1 MKTTTFGKSPPSV
14 PDPLKAPT
22 GIAGLDEI
30 TGGGWPRGN
39 ATLIE
44 GGPGCGK
51 TVLALQSL
59 VNGARLYNEPGIFV
73 AFEESS
79 RRLIANAAKFGW
91 DLPALQRKK
100 LFFLDAHPKADLIQS
115 GSFDLAGMLG
125 TLAAK
130 AEEMGAKRIVF
141 DAVDMVLTLL
151 ADPQIERREAMR
163 LHEWLLAQ
171 KLTAI
176 ITCKRGDDGLIQP
189 PFGFLQFMVDCAV
202 ILRHEIVQ
210 GVSQRNL
217 RVLKYRGSTFEE
229 NESPF
234 VIGRTGMDVAGA
246 WLLGRKGAAVS
257 SRRVSS
263 GVKRLDAVLGGG
275 YFADSSVLITGVPGT
290 AKTTLS
296 GAFLEAACRRG
307 ERALFVNFDT
317 DAAQVVRNLAAVNI
331 RLGRFVQNGRLRV
344 VASRSVAASAEIH
357 LMNIKSLA
365 REHGARCVV
374 VDPVS
379 ALAKTGNLLTA
390 HGVAERLL
398 DWAKTEG
405 ITLLCTSLL
414 DKARP
419 EMEATPLPISTIA
432 DTWIHLGYVIHAGE
446 RNRSLSVIKS
456 RGTWHSNQVRE
467 LVLSDT
473 GVTLTDAYTAG
484 GEVLMGTLR
493 WEKERAEAAARSERE
508 AAAQQ
513 KESAFEAEEAELTG
527 RLRALQH
534 ELDAKRLAR
543 AALARETT
551 TSQKEARLDQLRVRE
566 LRGADAPQSK
576 KE

>member
-1 MKTTTFGKSPPSV
+1 MKSTASRKSPPSL
-14 PDPLKAPT
+14 PNPLKAPT

-30 TGGGWPRGN
+30 TGGGLPRGN

-51 TVLALQSL
+51 TVLAMQTL
-59 VNGARLYNEPGIFV
+59 VNGARRFDEPGIFV

-79 RRLIANAAKFGW
+79 LRLIANAAKFGW

-115 GSFDLAGMLG
+115 GSFDLSGMLA

-130 AEEMGAKRIVF
+130 ADEMGAKRIVF

-151 ADPQIERREAMR
+151 NDPQIERREAMR
-163 LHEWLLAQ
+163 LHEWLLTQ
-171 KLTAI
+171 RLTTI
-176 ITCKRGDDGLIQP
+176 ITCKRGDDGLLQP
-189 PFGFLQFMVDCAV
+189 PFLFLQFMVDCAV

-217 RVLKYRGSTFEE
+217 RVLKFRGSTFEE

-234 VIGRTGMDVAGA
+234 VIGRSGMDVAGA
-246 WLLGRKGAAVS
+246 WLLRRKSAVVS
-257 SRRVSS
+257 TRRVSS

-317 DAAQVVRNLAAVNI
+317 DSAQVVRNLASVNI
-331 RLGRFVQNGRLRV
+331 RLKRFVENGRLLV
-344 VASRSVAASAEIH
+344 VASRSVATSAEIH
-357 LMNIKSLA
+357 LMDIKNRA
-365 REHGARCVV
+365 REHGARSVV

-379 ALAKTGNLLTA
+379 ALSKTGNALTA

-398 DWAKTEG
+398 DWAKAEG

-432 DTWIHLGYVIHAGE
+432 DTWIHLSYVIRAGE

-467 LVLSDT
+467 LVLST
-473 GVTLTDAYTAG
+473 SGVTLADAYAAE

-493 WEKERAEAAARSERE
+493 WEKERAEAFARSERE
-508 AAAQQ
+508 AAAKQREATL
-513 KESAFEAEEAELTG
+513 KAEEAELTG
-527 RLRALQH
+527 RLKALQH

-543 AALARETT
+543 AALSRRATTNKRE
-551 TSQKEARLDQLRVRE
+551 AWLDRLHVRE
-566 LRGADAPQSK
+566 LRGADAPKSK
-576 KE
+576 